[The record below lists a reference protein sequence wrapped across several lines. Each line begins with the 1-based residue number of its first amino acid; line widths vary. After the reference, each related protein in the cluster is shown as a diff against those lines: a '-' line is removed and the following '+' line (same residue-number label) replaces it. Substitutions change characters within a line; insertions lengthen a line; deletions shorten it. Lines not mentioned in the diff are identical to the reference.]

1 MRALWRNII
10 SSSIWVLVAVL
21 LNLLMICR
29 PLMEG
34 GLEFNFKNLGYVLM
48 NAKNIKGHPM
58 IIGFVPLFFLSM
70 GAASYWFFKR
80 TILPLFELFVL
91 KQVIERKMKLPPRR
105 CEKTHIYLPHWNS
118 IETVLKIPNEKGAFF
133 YPFPIDPDW
142 DRQRVCIR
150 YLRRSHLVL
159 SILLADDLNE
169 RQKGD
174 TK

>member
-1 MRALWRNII
+1 MRILWKNIVA
-10 SSSIWVLVAVL
+10 SSLWVLAALLFNFLVL
-21 LNLLMICR
+21 CK

-34 GLEFNFKNLGYVLM
+34 RLEFNFNNIGYVLM

-58 IIGFVPLFFLSM
+58 VIGFVPLFLLSM
-70 GAASYWFFKR
+70 GTASYWFFKR

-91 KQVIERKMKLPPRR
+91 KRVIEREMKLPPRR
-105 CEKTHIYLPHWNS
+105 CEKTHFYLPHWNS

-142 DRQRVCIR
+142 NRRRVYIR

-159 SILLADDLNE
+159 SVLLVDDLNE
-169 RQKGD
+169 LQEGD
-174 TK
+174 KK

>member
-1 MRALWRNII
+1 MRALWKNIV
-10 SSSIWVLVAVL
+10 SSSLWVLVALLFNFFVL
-21 LNLLMICR
+21 CK
-29 PLMEG
+29 PLMEE
-34 GLEFNFKNLGYVLM
+34 GLKFNFNNIGYVLM

-58 IIGFVPLFFLSM
+58 VIGFVPLFLLSM
-70 GAASYWFFKR
+70 GTASYWFFKR
-80 TILPLFELFVL
+80 TILPLFEVFVL

-159 SILLADDLNE
+159 SILLVDDLNE
-169 RQKGD
+169 LKKRDK
-174 TK
+174 K